1 MIRVEWTEPAVSDL
15 ENIQTYIAN
24 DSIEYASAVV
34 ERLVLAVDRLEAF
47 PKSGRVVPESNDQ
60 TIRELIVQGYRIIYR
75 LKKDSAQILAVVHG
89 TRNLA
94 GIKPRPWANR

>member
-24 DSIEYASAVV
+24 DSIEYARAFV

-47 PKSGRVVPESNDQ
+47 PK
-60 TIRELIVQGYRIIYR
+60 
-75 LKKDSAQILAVVHG
+75 
-89 TRNLA
+89 
-94 GIKPRPWANR
+94 NR